1 MLPHQTTTRE
11 ALMGAVERSSEGW
24 RFERLVRLAL
34 VLHIGVLTSSQQ
46 QPQHRKVSVLFTY
59 SYSSGVEQRG
69 GGGALQLYWR
79 KPDGSEKPWGAPML
93 PHQPGQRVS

>member
-1 MLPHQTTTRE
+1 VLPHQTTTRE

-46 QPQHRKVSVLFTY
+46 QPQPRKVSVLFTY
-59 SYSSGVEQRG
+59 SSAVLAQTGWLREAVG
-69 GGGALQLYWR
+69 GSYAA
-79 KPDGSEKPWGAPML
+79 APAWATCFL
-93 PHQPGQRVS
+93 VRR